1 MDEMVWIPSKNASH
15 GVRTVVEHH
24 SETYSMMEQVML
36 IRLLASPRGD
46 AHWYGRKLTRN
57 EESCNEN
64 HRGPSD
70 L

>member
-1 MDEMVWIPSKNASH
+1 MDGMVWIPSKNASL
-15 GVRTVVEHH
+15 GVRTLVERH
-24 SETYSMMEQVML
+24 SETYSMIQQVML
-36 IRLLASPRGD
+36 IRLQASPRGD

-64 HRGPSD
+64 HGGPSD